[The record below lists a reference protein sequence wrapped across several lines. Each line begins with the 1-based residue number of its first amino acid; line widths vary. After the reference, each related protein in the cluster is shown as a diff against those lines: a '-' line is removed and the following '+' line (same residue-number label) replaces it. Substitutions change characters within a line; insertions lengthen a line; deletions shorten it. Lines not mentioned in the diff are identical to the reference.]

1 MILQEFLKSKK
12 FGETILVEN
21 DSPLGIEALTSY
33 ILEYAKQEK
42 LPVLIEDI
50 LDTFPIYIKHLKLM
64 NRELD
69 LSSVNVMKIGGVEDI
84 GNVVSRLKLES
95 DPSIYISRY
104 TAEFSRVASKENFID
119 MIFGVDRL
127 FTLDDTGVLTYEIL
141 ASMKQYSTRKDRL
154 AFYFVE
160 KKIIEN
166 IPTNPLLALEDIGT
180 SVLML
185 NQERDILI
193 IKFVK
198 DAWSIKS
205 KVKEIKISI
214 EDLT

>member
-1 MILQEFLKSKK
+1 
-12 FGETILVEN
+12 
-21 DSPLGIEALTSY
+21 
-33 ILEYAKQEK
+33 
-42 LPVLIEDI
+42 
-50 LDTFPIYIKHLKLM
+50 
-64 NRELD
+64 
-69 LSSVNVMKIGGVEDI
+69 
-84 GNVVSRLKLES
+84 
-95 DPSIYISRY
+95 
-104 TAEFSRVASKENFID
+104 